1 MKIVALDHQQ
11 EYDGTQLCSAFV
23 QSHAADVADTSDV
36 VLLFEGAADVPVEHL
51 VDTEDADAD
60 RPIYS
65 PHMAHVI
72 IAHPSM
78 ELARA
83 VLAQRLLG
91 RLAADWIGAHSGQH
105 VSVRGDDLYLDRA
118 KLSVSVATRCARG
131 SLIHFAVNVDTEGTP
146 LPTAGLRELR
156 LPAGEFLRALAR
168 LYADE
173 MASVAHAESKVRPVT

>member
-1 MKIVALDHQQ
+1 MKIVALEHEQ

-23 QSHAADVADTSDV
+23 ERHAPGDGERM
-36 VLLFEGAADVPVEHL
+36 LLFEGLADVPVEHL
-51 VDTEDADAD
+51 VDTEDAEAE

-65 PHMAHVI
+65 PRMAHVI
-72 IAHPSM
+72 VAHPDM
-78 ELARA
+78 ALDRA

-105 VSVRGDDLYLDRA
+105 VTVRGDDLYLGA
-118 KLSVSVATRCARG
+118 SKLSVSVATRASRG
-131 SLIHFAVNVDTEGTP
+131 SLIHFGVNVDTEGTP

-156 LPAGEFLRALAR
+156 LPAREFLRALGR

-173 MASVAHAESKVRPVT
+173 LASAAHAERKVRPVT